1 MAERRDWEA
10 SDLISRFDQLH
21 KPRSISFSINFLFP
35 ETGSVT
41 WKGDFNIRSLSC
53 TSESITVDGDL
64 VLETPKH
71 KLRVKRKD
79 DVWELISVGDLE
91 FQGSALSLLKTD
103 EFHPGLGLLKEYALS
118 LQSLELLNPQDMK
131 RRAREGGDPGSGGE
145 RLAGYLHGL
154 KPPERLELERLLRE
168 FYSGLQGME
177 VKSFRGGWKELIATE
192 GWGTRPLK
200 TRARHLN
207 DGMLRMIA
215 ILSQTQL
222 LTANSKP
229 ARCILFDEIENGI
242 NPELVRKLIEILLK
256 SPNQIIVTTH
266 SP

>member
-1 MAERRDWEA
+1 M
-10 SDLISRFDQLH
+10 
-21 KPRSISFSINFLFP
+21 
-35 ETGSVT
+35 
-41 WKGDFNIRSLSC
+41 
-53 TSESITVDGDL
+53 
-64 VLETPKH
+64 
-71 KLRVKRKD
+71 
-79 DVWELISVGDLE
+79 
-91 FQGSALSLLKTD
+91 
-103 EFHPGLGLLKEYALS
+103 
-118 LQSLELLNPQDMK
+118 
-131 RRAREGGDPGSGGE
+131 
-145 RLAGYLHGL
+145 
-154 KPPERLELERLLRE
+154 
-168 FYSGLQGME
+168 
-177 VKSFRGGWKELIATE
+177 
-192 GWGTRPLK
+192 K